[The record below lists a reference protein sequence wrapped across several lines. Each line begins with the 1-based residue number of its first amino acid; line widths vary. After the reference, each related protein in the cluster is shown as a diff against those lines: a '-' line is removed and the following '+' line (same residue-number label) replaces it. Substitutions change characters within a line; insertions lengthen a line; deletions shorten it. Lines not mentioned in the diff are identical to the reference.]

1 MTPENKAGPM
11 KKLLYA
17 LLGIVVLFV
26 VAVLV
31 GPGLIDWKP
40 RLAAAV
46 RSSTGRE
53 LRIDGPFSVSLVPKV
68 RVSASGIHLA
78 NAPGMAES
86 DMLSVDSLT
95 LEAEL
100 LPLFGKRVVV
110 DTLVIKNPAVNL
122 EVDKAGKPNWVF
134 SPPGASEIAAPKEK
148 PEGGGGMLGGVEL
161 GDVRIEQGRLAYRD
175 ATTGQ
180 ALAAKDVTLDVKMAN
195 SASPLALKGQMT
207 LNNEPVSAELAIDT
221 LDRLARGQQAK
232 LKLAVNT
239 KHLTAGFDGAA
250 QQQPAPG
257 LTGTFDLAV
266 GSVGNLLAWL
276 QQPLPTT
283 EPDPGP
289 LKIHAVFASDGAKST
304 LSDGTITGT
313 ALNAKVT
320 GSFDASGP
328 VAKLTAA
335 VESGALDID
344 RYLPPQ
350 ARQQPQAP
358 RPAGAASPPA
368 DLFAGVSDQ
377 PFDLG
382 ALRKTDADI
391 KISVAGV
398 KAMGYELGRVAF
410 TTTAKGGVV
419 TAELAELALYGGT
432 VKGTAKLDASG
443 NALGLDTT
451 LIIDHVTVDKPVR
464 QATGAATMNGVVAA
478 MLAVKAAGKSPRE
491 LATSAQGRLTV
502 DLGGVT
508 VANAATQ
515 GISGLK
521 LDLTLPGTDQ
531 PTSLKATLVYRGEH
545 LAVDANVAPLRQLL
559 AGGRFPAKLALDS
572 PLLTLHYDGAVQRE
586 PRPGLDGTLDLA
598 MPSVGKLAAWLGEPL
613 DSHQPDPGPL
623 RLHAVLTDDG
633 TKLTLKEATLA
644 GTELNA
650 KANGSVDMSGPIVK
664 IAGTVESGVLDID
677 RYLPPTAQTPAK
689 PQSGAQAPSS
699 DLLAGV
705 SDAPFHL
712 DALRTSDVDVKIAV
726 AGVKIMGY
734 ELGRVAFTAV
744 AKGGA
749 LSADLAEL
757 ALYGG
762 SAKGTV
768 KLDASGS
775 ALVLDTNLAIDHVKV
790 DDPVKRATG
799 EPLMTGVV
807 SATLNAKGAGKS
819 PRALVESVQGHFV
832 LDLGGMTAANAAT
845 QGISGLKLDLTLPGA
860 DKATLLKANLVYR
873 GEPLGLDASVAPLRQ
888 LIAGT
893 RFPTKLALGSPLV
906 TLRYDGAVQREPSP
920 AIDGTL
926 DLDVP
931 SVGKL
936 AAWAGEPLD
945 AKQPDPGPLKLH
957 AVLANDGAKLAL
969 KEATITGKAI
979 KATAQA
985 SLDNSQKVAAFDAKI
1000 DVQQADLNAYLPPPE
1015 KATPARPAP
1024 PTAWST
1030 EKFELASLH
1039 EAAGQAEID
1048 LAAVRYRELDITK
1061 GQIRIT
1067 LSNGVLKL
1075 ATDKLALAQGTIDAA
1090 AAMDAS
1096 AAALKLDYHAAAA
1109 NVQARPLLETFANSD
1124 RLGGTIVFETT
1135 GKGSGVNEK
1144 ELIQSLNGTGTFKV
1158 TDGAI
1163 YGINLAK
1170 ALREVGSLGLG
1181 DSPTEKTDF
1190 AELDGTFTIKDG
1202 ILANRDLKML
1212 APLFRVT
1219 GAGTI
1224 SLPPKTV
1231 DYDLEAKLV
1240 ATTQG
1245 QGGKDALEGVQIPVK
1260 VTGSWSS
1267 PSYKIDWKSV
1277 ISGMASDPERLK
1289 NLPANFG
1296 DAAKGLG
1303 LGNILK
1309 PAPQGPQPGAQAPPA
1324 GDQGQPAKKPLFQ
1337 LPKEL
1342 FGK

>member
-1 MTPENKAGPM
+1 MR
-11 KKLLYA
+11 KLLYT
-17 LLGIVVLFV
+17 LLGVVVLLV

-53 LRIDGPFSVSLVPKV
+53 LRIDGSLSVSLVPKV
-68 RVSASGIHLA
+68 KVSASGIHLS

-86 DMLSVDSLT
+86 DMLSVGGLT

-100 LPLFGKRVVV
+100 LPLLGKRIVV
-110 DTLVIKNPAVNL
+110 DTLVVTNPSVNL
-122 EVDKAGKPNWVF
+122 EVDKTGKANWAM
-134 SPPGASEIAAPKEK
+134 SPPGASETAAPKEK
-148 PEGGGGMLGGVEL
+148 PDPGGGMLGGVEL
-161 GDVRIEQGRLAYRD
+161 GDVRIEEGQLAYRN
-175 ATTGQ
+175 AATGQ
-180 ALAAKDVTLDVKMAN
+180 ALAAKNVALDVKMA
-195 SASPLALKGQMT
+195 SLASPLALKGQMT
-207 LNNEPVSAELAIDT
+207 LNNEPVTAELAVDT
-221 LDRLARGQQAK
+221 LDRLAHGQQAK

-250 QQQPAPG
+250 QQQPVPG
-257 LTGTFDLAV
+257 LTGTFDLAI
-266 GSVGNLLAWL
+266 GSVGSLLAWL
-276 QQPLPTT
+276 QQPLPSS

-304 LSDGTITGT
+304 LSDGTISGT

-320 GSFDASGP
+320 GSLDASGP
-328 VAKLTAA
+328 VTKLTAT

-350 ARQQPQAP
+350 VRQPQPARPPSAAAP
-358 RPAGAASPPA
+358 SP
-368 DLFAGVSDQ
+368 DLFAGISDR

-382 ALRKTDADI
+382 ALRKADADI
-391 KISVAGV
+391 KIAVTGV
-398 KAMGYELGRVAF
+398 KAMGYEFGRVAF

-432 VKGTAKLDASG
+432 VKGTMKLDASG
-443 NALGLDTT
+443 TALGIDTT
-451 LIIDHVTVDKPVR
+451 LTMDHVTVDKPVL
-464 QATGAATMNGVVAA
+464 QATGAARMSGIASATLAA
-478 MLAVKAAGKSPRE
+478 KAAGKSPRE
-491 LATSAQGRLTV
+491 LAASLQGHLTV

-521 LDLTLPGTDQ
+521 LDLAMPAADQ
-531 PTSLKATLVYRGEH
+531 PTSLKATLIYRGEH

-559 AGGRFPAKLALDS
+559 TGGRFPAKLALDS

-586 PRPGLDGTLDLA
+586 PQLGLDGTLDLA
-598 MPSVGKLAAWLGEPL
+598 APSVGKLAAWLGEPL

-623 RLHAVLTDDG
+623 KLHAVLIDDG
-633 TKLTLKEATLA
+633 ARLTLKEATLA

-650 KANGSVDMSGPIVK
+650 KATGSVDMSGPVVK
-664 IAGTVESGVLDID
+664 IAGAVESGVLDID
-677 RYLPPTAQTPAK
+677 RYLPPPAPVK
-689 PQSGAQAPSS
+689 SQSGAAAPTG
-699 DLLAGV
+699 DTLASV
-705 SDAPFHL
+705 SDEPFHL
-712 DALRTSDVDVKIAV
+712 EALRNSDVDVKISV
-726 AGVKIMGY
+726 AGVKAMGY

-762 SAKGTV
+762 TVKGAV
-768 KLDASGS
+768 KLDASGA
-775 ALVLDTNLAIDHVKV
+775 ALGLDTNLTIDHVTV
-790 DDPVKRATG
+790 DKPVLHATG
-799 EPLMTGVV
+799 AATMSGVV
-807 SATLNAKGAGKS
+807 SATLNAKGTGKS
-819 PRALVESVQGHFV
+819 PRALIESVQGHVV
-832 LDLGGMTAANAAT
+832 LDLGGATAANAAT

-860 DKATLLKANLVYR
+860 DKPTLVKANLVYR
-873 GEPLGLDASVAPLRQ
+873 SEPLSLDASVAPLRQ
-888 LIAGT
+888 LIAGG
-893 RFPTKLALGSPLV
+893 RAPTKLAIDSPLL
-906 TLRYDGAVQREPSP
+906 TLRYDGAVQRAP
-920 AIDGTL
+920 APAVDGTL
-926 DLDVP
+926 DIDVP

-957 AVLANDGAKLAL
+957 AVLANEGAKLAL

-979 KATAQA
+979 KATAHG
-985 SLDNSQKVAAFDAKI
+985 SVDTSPKVATFDAKI
-1000 DVQQADLNAYLPPPE
+1000 DVQQADLNAYLPPAPE
-1015 KATPARPAP
+1015 KATAARPAQP
-1024 PTAWST
+1024 AGWST
-1030 EKFELASLH
+1030 EKFKLASLR
-1039 EAAGQAEID
+1039 EATGQAEID

-1061 GQIRIT
+1061 GQIRIA
-1067 LSNGVLKL
+1067 LNNGVLKL
-1075 ATDKLALAQGTIDAA
+1075 ATDKLALAQGTIDAGA
-1090 AAMDAS
+1090 TMDAS

-1124 RLGGTIVFETT
+1124 RLGGTIAFETT
-1135 GKGSGVNEK
+1135 GKGSGDDEK
-1144 ELIQSLNGTGTFKV
+1144 ELIQTLSGTGTFKV

-1190 AELDGTFTIKDG
+1190 AELDGTYTIKDG
-1202 ILANRDLKML
+1202 ILANHDLKML
-1212 APLFRVT
+1212 APLFRIT

-1224 SLPPKTV
+1224 SLPPQTI
-1231 DYDLEAKLV
+1231 DYELEAKLV

-1245 QGGKDALEGVQIPVK
+1245 QGGKDALEGVPIPVK
-1260 VTGSWSS
+1260 VTGPWNS
-1267 PSYKIDWKSV
+1267 PGYKIDWKGMF
-1277 ISGMASDPERLK
+1277 SGIASDPERAK
-1289 NLPANFG
+1289 TLPADLG
-1296 DAAKGLG
+1296 KAAKGLG
-1303 LGNILK
+1303 INLPILGGAA
-1309 PAPQGPQPGAQAPPA
+1309 APQGQQPSAQPPPPS
-1324 GDQGQPAKKPLFQ
+1324 DQGQPAKKPSFQ